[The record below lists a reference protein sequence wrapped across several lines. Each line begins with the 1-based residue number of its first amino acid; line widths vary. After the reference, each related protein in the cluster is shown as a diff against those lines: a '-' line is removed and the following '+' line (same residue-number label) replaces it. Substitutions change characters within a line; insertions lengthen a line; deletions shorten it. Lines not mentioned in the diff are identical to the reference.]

1 MFELTIGNQV
11 YTFRFGLG
19 FMREMDPRA
28 KETKNGITK
37 NIGLRLA
44 IAGII
49 DGEIET
55 LIDVLDV
62 ANKGQDLRLTRRV
75 LEDYIEN
82 EETDIDRLFEDVLG
96 FLKTANC
103 TSRVTNDMLE
113 QIELYKEKQKNQSR

>member
-19 FMREMDPRA
+19 FMREMDPRV
-28 KETKNGITK
+28 KETKNGVTK

-62 ANKGQDLRLTRRV
+62 ANKGQDLRLTRRA
-75 LEDYIEN
+75 LEDYIED
-82 EETDIDRLFEDVLG
+82 EETDIDKLFEDVLG

-103 TSRVTNDMLE
+103 TRRVTNDMLE
-113 QIELYKEKQKNQSR
+113 QIEMYKENQKNQS

>member
-49 DGEIET
+49 DGEIEM

-62 ANKGQDLRLTRRV
+62 ANKGQDLRLTRRA
-75 LEDYIEN
+75 LEDYIED
-82 EETDIDRLFEDVLG
+82 EETDIDQLFEDVLG

-103 TSRVTNDMLE
+103 TRRATNDMLT
-113 QIELYKEKQKNQSR
+113 QIEQYKEKQKNQS